1 MKLLGSFALVL
12 AGVVALAAV
21 SSEAGEKK
29 KKSTAGVVVKVDA
42 ESLTI
47 KVAEKKK
54 KDQVVAPAREV
65 SFKLTAAT
73 KVEKAG
79 AKKDDPTTPATAAD
93 IAVGGAVA
101 VTGAE
106 GGAAERV
113 LIMGKKK
120 KAA

>member
-1 MKLLGSFALVL
+1 MKVL
-12 AGVVALAAV
+12 FRSMVCAAAAAVVLAAV

-29 KKSTAGVVVKVDA
+29 KPVAGAVVKVDA
-42 ESLTI
+42 ENLTV
-47 KVAEKKK
+47 KVPEKKK

-65 SFKLTAAT
+65 SFKLNAGT

-79 AKKDDPTTPATAAD
+79 AKKDDPTTPAAVAD
-93 IAVGGAVA
+93 IQVGGYVM

-113 LIMGKKK
+113 LIVGKKK
-120 KAA
+120 KE